1 MNNLPT
7 YEEIRCASELVTR
20 YRQIFKAN
28 NITADQAS
36 EVLTEEDYNTY
47 CNCVSILRRHQI
59 AKRQHVR

>member
-7 YEEIRCASELVTR
+7 YEEIRCASELVAR

-28 NITADQAS
+28 NTTADNAA

-47 CNCVSILRRHQI
+47 CDCVSILRRHQL
-59 AKRQHVR
+59 AKRQIVR